1 MSTLFIFG
9 LIAHL
14 VADWFLQNE
23 WMALNKVNPKHPAG
37 YVHAGIHTLA
47 MLFVFPWPV
56 ALTIGVVHWFI
67 DLRFALAAWRRLIRQ
82 TTEGPMAVHVA
93 LWQDQ
98 VAHIAVVFIAALVV
112 AS

>member
-1 MSTLFIFG
+1 MTLFIYG

-14 VADWFLQNE
+14 VGDWFLQNE

-37 YVHAGIHTLA
+37 YVHAGIHTVG

-56 ALTIGVVHWFI
+56 ALAIGIAHWFI
-67 DLRFALAAWRRLIRQ
+67 DLRFALAAWRGLVHQ

-98 VAHIAVVFIAALVV
+98 VAHIVVLFIAALAV